1 LGSRAGLELVTKT
14 KIAIL
19 AENPAY
25 DIITILIEIP
35 LFEHFKSAD
44 VLLKPC

>member
-1 LGSRAGLELVTKT
+1 LGSRADLEVVTKT
-14 KIAIL
+14 KITIL
-19 AENPAY
+19 AENPSY

-35 LFEHFKSAD
+35 LLERFKSAD